1 VTKQDHIFH
10 YTHPFQL
17 EAGGKLPGFQ
27 LKYTTL
33 GQLNSDRS
41 NAVWVIHALTGSSDF
56 TDWWKD
62 LFTEDSPFD
71 PRQHF
76 IICANTL
83 GGCYGSTGPLS
94 VNPETG
100 KNYFHQFPAFT
111 NRDVVASFD
120 LLRQHL
126 GLKKI
131 NTLIGPSLGGQQA
144 LEWAIAQPEIFEHLI
159 LIATNAQHSPWG
171 IAFNEAQ
178 RMAIQSDQTWKE
190 DDARAGLE
198 GMKAARAIGMIS
210 YRAHDGFEKTQA
222 EKTSDKLDGFR
233 AASYQ
238 QYQGQKLANRFNAFT
253 YWLLSKAM
261 DSHHVG
267 RGKASLNE
275 ALKRIKAKTLVVGIK
290 TDCLFPPSEQKF
302 LADNIAHASLK
313 IISSDF
319 GHDGFLVEFSV
330 FKNIVNEFLTREAV
344 SIP

>member
-1 VTKQDHIFH
+1 MVKQDHIFH
-10 YTHPFQL
+10 YNHPFEL
-17 EAGGKLPGFQ
+17 EAGGKLSGFQ

-33 GQLNSDRS
+33 GQLNRERD
-41 NAVWVIHALTGSSDF
+41 NVIWVIHALTGSSDF

-62 LFTEDSPFD
+62 LFTTGGPFD
-71 PRQHF
+71 PRHHF
-76 IICANTL
+76 IVCANTL

-94 VNPETG
+94 VNPDTG
-100 KNYFHQFPAFT
+100 KNYFHDFPQFT

-126 GLKKI
+126 GLEKI

-144 LEWAIAQPEIFEHLI
+144 MEWAITQPSVFENLI

-178 RMAIQSDQTWKE
+178 RMAIEADQTWKE
-190 DDARAGLE
+190 NDARAGLE

-210 YRAHDGFEKTQA
+210 YRAHDGFEKTQS
-222 EKTSDKLDGFR
+222 EKTNDKVDGFR

-238 QYQGQKLANRFNAFT
+238 RYQGQKLANRFNAFT

-267 RGKASLNE
+267 RGKTSVE
-275 ALKRIKAKTLVVGIK
+275 DALKQIKAKTLVVGIQ
-290 TDCLFPPSEQKF
+290 TDCLFPVVEQRY
-302 LADNIAHASLK
+302 LAEHINQASLK

-319 GHDGFLVEFSV
+319 GHDGFLVEFEI
-330 FKNIVNEFLTREAV
+330 FKKIVSEFLTKETVA
-344 SIP
+344 IP